1 MRGHRSSA
9 RPAVRRIALLRDT
22 AREASGAQLACT
34 PAPRPPS
41 AAGQPPQPLTS
52 RFLYLKSEEVDSQ
65 THTQRWR
72 RDASGPGEQGRGA
85 HCRGGAR
92 PLLTRPSFLAQGM
105 ITLILATDMARHAE
119 IMDSFKEKMEDFDYS
134 CEEHTTLV
142 SRLALFTPLGGGWRM
157 GAPPSSDWKPRTRR
171 SARPQSEASAEP
183 GFPVGKA
190 ACRAPRPS
198 LHRIPA

>member
-1 MRGHRSSA
+1 
-9 RPAVRRIALLRDT
+9 
-22 AREASGAQLACT
+22 
-34 PAPRPPS
+34 
-41 AAGQPPQPLTS
+41 
-52 RFLYLKSEEVDSQ
+52 
-65 THTQRWR
+65 
-72 RDASGPGEQGRGA
+72 
-85 HCRGGAR
+85 
-92 PLLTRPSFLAQGM
+92 M

-183 GFPVGKA
+183 GSPVGKA

-198 LHRIPA
+198 LHRVPA